1 MEAEG
6 GMQSSGEGPVVLITD
21 YAWPDLDIERPIV
34 EAAGFRLAAGP
45 SAPGSAADIEALVR
59 AHDPASI
66 LTNWAPVSAAAIA
79 APSDL
84 RHVGRLGVGLDNID
98 VAAATARGALVT
110 NVPDYCVEEVSDHA
124 VGLLLAWARGIVGFD
139 RAVKAGVWAPAQARL
154 HRVGDL
160 TVGIVGLG
168 RIGRRTAEKLTPF
181 GVRLLAYNRGDVEA
195 DGLPVEAASLDDLL
209 AASDVVIIHAP
220 LNAQSHHLFNAERI
234 GRMRPGALLINV
246 SRGAIIDNDALI
258 AALERGHLSGAGLD
272 VVEGEPSP
280 PAALAGRAD
289 VIITPHVA
297 FSSAA
302 SLAELRLR
310 AIQEAVRVLRG
321 EPALHPCNAPG
332 PVG

>member
-1 MEAEG
+1 
-6 GMQSSGEGPVVLITD
+6 MQSNGKAAVVLVTD
-21 YAWPDLDIERPIV
+21 YAWPDLAIEREIIEP
-34 EAAGFRLAAGP
+34 AGLVLAAGP
-45 SAPGSAADIEALVR
+45 SAPGSAAEIEALVR
-59 AHDPASI
+59 ETDPSSI

-79 APSDL
+79 WPTRL

-124 VGLLLAWARGIVGFD
+124 VALLLAWARGLIGFD
-139 RAVKAGVWAPAQARL
+139 AAVKAGVWAPASASLR
-154 HRVGDL
+154 RVRDL

-168 RIGRRTAEKLTPF
+168 RIGRRTAEKLAAF
-181 GVRLLAYNRGDVEA
+181 GVRLVAHNRGPLAAGD
-195 DGLPVEAASLDDLL
+195 LPVTSMGLDDLL

-220 LNAQSHHLFNAERI
+220 LNADSHHLFDAARI

-246 SRGAIIDNDALI
+246 SRGPIVDNAALL

-280 PAALAGRAD
+280 PPALAGRAD

-302 SLAELRLR
+302 SLAELRRR
-310 AIQEAVRVLRG
+310 AAQEAVRVLSG
-321 EPALHPCNAPG
+321 EPALHPCNQPDARR
-332 PVG
+332 

>member
-1 MEAEG
+1 MR
-6 GMQSSGEGPVVLITD
+6 SSGEASVILITD
-21 YAWPDLDIERPIV
+21 YAWPDLAIERPIV

-79 APSDL
+79 APRAL

-168 RIGRRTAEKLTPF
+168 RIGWRTAEKLTPF
-181 GVRLLAYNRGDVEA
+181 GVRLLAYNRGDVEP
-195 DGLPVEAASLDDLL
+195 DGLPVEAAALDDLL

-246 SRGAIIDNDALI
+246 SRGPIVDNDALI

-280 PAALAGRAD
+280 PPALARRSD

-302 SLAELRLR
+302 SVAELRLR

-321 EPALHPCNAPG
+321 EPALHPCNTPG
-332 PVG
+332 PAG

>member
-1 MEAEG
+1 MR
-6 GMQSSGEGPVVLITD
+6 SSGEASVILITD
-21 YAWPDLDIERPIV
+21 YAWPDLAIERPIV

-79 APSDL
+79 APRDL

-168 RIGRRTAEKLTPF
+168 RIGWRTAEKLTPF
-181 GVRLLAYNRGDVEA
+181 GVRLLAYNRGDVEP
-195 DGLPVEAASLDDLL
+195 DGLPVEAAALDDLL

-246 SRGAIIDNDALI
+246 SRGPIVDNDALI

-280 PAALAGRAD
+280 PTALAGRTD

-310 AIQEAVRVLRG
+310 AIDEAVRVLSG
-321 EPALHPCNAPG
+321 QPAMHPCNGPKWPG
-332 PVG
+332 